1 MHDIPKK
8 KLRLGLLLDSFEVPA
23 WIYLMLQKIQ
33 NSDYAEINLIVLND
47 ISNKKKGTISIIK
60 KDQGAFLYKLYK
72 KLDKKFFYSHPN
84 PIEIKNISQFLDKVP
99 KIKIFPEQSKFSD
112 WFNDDDI
119 NKIKSHDLDIL
130 IRLGFRNFKG
140 KILESSK
147 FGVWSFYHG
156 DNKINRGF
164 PPGFWEVFEGHPTTG
179 SLLQILNE
187 NVDAGQILYKSYS
200 PTHPWSV
207 NRNLDRIVWK
217 SLSFLPRKLKELKE
231 IGEENFFANTEEK
244 NSSLNFYDRRIYTLP
259 NNWEMLKFIFIIAW
273 RRTKFFLYNRI
284 FFGQWILLYD
294 FCDEFSR
301 SLWRFKKII
310 PPKDRFWA
318 DPHVVCQNNNY
329 YIFLEEFLYKTKKGH
344 ISLIIMDD
352 KGNYK
357 KPEKV
362 LERPYHLSY
371 PFIFSYKDDY
381 YMIPET
387 PSTKTIEVYKC
398 IEFPRRWEFVKNLI
412 ENIQAADT
420 TILHYQNKW
429 WLFTNVVEN
438 EGANIAEEL
447 FLFYS
452 NNPLNERWIPH
463 PKNPI
468 ASNSNNGRPAGK
480 IFEHEGNL
488 IRPSQNSTDR
498 YGYGLTFNKIIHLD
512 ENNYQEK
519 PVDSIEPKWDKKIK
533 SVHTFNFEKKL
544 SIIDAK
550 FRRTRSMFHKV
561 YHSRI

>member
-1 MHDIPKK
+1 M
-8 KLRLGLLLDSFEVPA
+8 
-23 WIYLMLQKIQ
+23 
-33 NSDYAEINLIVLND
+33 
-47 ISNKKKGTISIIK
+47 
-60 KDQGAFLYKLYK
+60 
-72 KLDKKFFYSHPN
+72 
-84 PIEIKNISQFLDKVP
+84 
-99 KIKIFPEQSKFSD
+99 
-112 WFNDDDI
+112 
-119 NKIKSHDLDIL
+119 
-130 IRLGFRNFKG
+130 
-140 KILESSK
+140 
-147 FGVWSFYHG
+147 
-156 DNKINRGF
+156 
-164 PPGFWEVFEGHPTTG
+164 
-179 SLLQILNE
+179 
-187 NVDAGQILYKSYS
+187 
-200 PTHPWSV
+200 
-207 NRNLDRIVWK
+207 
-217 SLSFLPRKLKELKE
+217 
-231 IGEENFFANTEEK
+231 
-244 NSSLNFYDRRIYTLP
+244 
-259 NNWEMLKFIFIIAW
+259 
-273 RRTKFFLYNRI
+273 TKFLLYRLI
-284 FFGQWILLYD
+284 FFDQWILLFD
-294 FCDEFSR
+294 LRDEFSR

-318 DPHVVCQNNNY
+318 DPHVVCQNNSY

-398 IEFPRRWEFVKNLI
+398 IEFPKRWEFVKNLI

-420 TILHYQNKW
+420 TLLHYKNKW
-429 WLFTNVVEN
+429 WLFTNIVEN

-452 NNPLNERWIPH
+452 DNPLSERWTPH

-468 ASNSNNGRPAGK
+468 VSNINNGRPAGK

-498 YGYGLTFNKIIHLD
+498 YGYGLTFNKIINLD

-519 PVDSIEPKWDKKIK
+519 PLDSIEPKWDKKIK

-544 SIIDAK
+544 TIIDAK
-550 FRRTRSMFHKV
+550 FKRIRSMIQKV
-561 YHSRI
+561 GYSRI